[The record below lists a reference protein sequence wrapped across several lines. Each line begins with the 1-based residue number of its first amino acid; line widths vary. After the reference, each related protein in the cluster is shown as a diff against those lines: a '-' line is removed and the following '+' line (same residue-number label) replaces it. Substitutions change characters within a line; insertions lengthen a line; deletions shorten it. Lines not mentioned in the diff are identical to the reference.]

1 MHRNCTNCQRSF
13 TAKDLARELTKGM
26 EAERKAL
33 GLEGVLFRYY
43 DCPACGH
50 ADIFV
55 DVARLPDECEEDYVR
70 RRRALEE
77 AIRGLHAQQVEVVLS
92 EHPIRTVG

>member
-1 MHRNCTNCQRSF
+1 MHRNCTKCQRPF
-13 TAKDLARELTKGM
+13 TAKDLAREVTKGM

-55 DVARLPDECEEDYVR
+55 DVGRRPDEPEDDFFR

-77 AIRGLHAQQVEVVLS
+77 ALRGLHARQVEVVLS
-92 EHPIRTVG
+92 ERPIRNIR

>member
-1 MHRNCTNCQRSF
+1 M
-13 TAKDLARELTKGM
+13 K
-26 EAERKAL
+26 AERKAL

-55 DVARLPDECEEDYVR
+55 DVGRLPDELQDDFFR

-77 AIRGLHAQQVEVVLS
+77 ALRGLHAEQVEVVLG
-92 EHPIRTVG
+92 EQPTRTVR

>member
-13 TAKDLARELTKGM
+13 TAKDLAREVSKGM

-33 GLEGVLFRYY
+33 RLEGVLFRYY

-55 DVARLPDECEEDYVR
+55 DVGRLPDEPPGDFVR

-77 AIRGLHAQQVEVVLS
+77 ALRGLHAQQVEVVLS
-92 EHPIRTVG
+92 EQPTRTVR

>member
-1 MHRNCTNCQRSF
+1 
-13 TAKDLARELTKGM
+13 M

-33 GLEGVLFRYY
+33 GLGGVLFRYY

-50 ADIFV
+50 ADVFV
-55 DVARLPDECEEDYVR
+55 DVGRLPDEEQDDFFR

-77 AIRGLHAQQVEVVLS
+77 VLRGLHGEQVEVVLCEQPS
-92 EHPIRTVG
+92 RAVR